1 MLGSLNSDSP
11 PEPAIDPKSLS
22 QLQEYLDELADV
34 AIAKCNV
41 PTIAELLEIPGEE
54 VTEAEWS
61 TEDIVEQ
68 VEQDMQEDNGEIC
81 ESRDEE
87 ESEPVISTG
96 EALRA
101 ALDLETFILQR
112 LPGEYDNLLPELQ
125 RIRRKLLPMITNEL
139 KQTDI
144 RQFYTQN

>member
-1 MLGSLNSDSP
+1 
-11 PEPAIDPKSLS
+11 
-22 QLQEYLDELADV
+22 
-34 AIAKCNV
+34 
-41 PTIAELLEIPGEE
+41 
-54 VTEAEWS
+54 
-61 TEDIVEQ
+61 
-68 VEQDMQEDNGEIC
+68 MQEDNGEIC